1 MNTDIQPTDD
11 DEYVMPCAEAM
22 LAGTLALM
30 TGHAESACA
39 RQRTL
44 MAQKI
49 RSNLFFLGRHPGLT
63 PNFRTVVHRMH
74 GHWDTLVTGCMAAA
88 RPGVATD
95 PADLLREQRLW
106 HATAARVQ

>member
-1 MNTDIQPTDD
+1 MNTDIETHD
-11 DEYVMPCAEAM
+11 DEYAMPCAEAM

-49 RSNLFFLGRHPGLT
+49 CSNLFFLGRHPGLT
-63 PNFRTVVHRMH
+63 PNFRAVVHRMH
-74 GHWDTLVTGCMAAA
+74 GHWD
-88 RPGVATD
+88 
-95 PADLLREQRLW
+95 RLAESCK
-106 HATAARVQ
+106 ATARAAVVTDSVDHLSGQNLWPHTPVRVH